1 MKQLEAKKELNL
13 DKPEDID
20 WLAEWSNQA
29 WQRIQELEA
38 ELVNC
43 HKEVIIKDF
52 EPLKALVEGEV
63 LYYENFPPDDE
74 EVREIHYR
82 CCKEA
87 IAKVEKYF
95 K

>member
-29 WQRIQELEA
+29 WQRIQKLEA

-63 LYYENFPPDDE
+63 LYYENFPPKE
-74 EVREIHYR
+74 EIEEIHYR

-87 IAKVEKYF
+87 ISKVEKYF
-95 K
+95 R